1 MVYPKWAIGQPN
13 NKNGDQECV
22 GLMRS
27 GEGNDWAFYEI
38 VQYLCQNAK

>member
-1 MVYPKWAIGQPN
+1 MVYPKWAIGQAN

-27 GEGNDWAFYEI
+27 GEGNDRAFYEI
-38 VQYLCQNAK
+38 FQYRCQKAK